1 MTHYAGKAAKL
12 VLFTGLMTLLLAAT
26 ANAAEIGSGV
36 GAITGSS
43 VRMRSDASTSS
54 DILKTM
60 DKGSAVSILE
70 TLDGWFRI
78 AYDGATGY
86 VSSDYLTVDQDNAFT
101 AAGRVNSD
109 GVNVRTGPGTDC
121 DTAASVDSGT
131 LVTVNGFAGGWYSV
145 TCQYGTTGYIRSDFL
160 DLTADSASASG
171 QSQQIVSSARQY
183 LGTRYVYGGSSP
195 NGFDCSGF
203 TMYIY
208 QQYGYSLPHTA
219 TGQWQ
224 SSTGAKVWS
233 VSSLQTGD
241 LVFFCDPSRSLGKAC
256 SHAGIYIGDGQF
268 IHASSSRSGGVI
280 ISSLYEDYYS
290 RYFVGGKHV
299 G

>member
-131 LVTVNGFAGGWYSV
+131 LVTVTGFADGWYSV
-145 TCQYGTTGYIRSDFL
+145 TCQYGTRAT
-160 DLTADSASASG
+160 SA
-171 QSQQIVSSARQY
+171 
-183 LGTRYVYGGSSP
+183 
-195 NGFDCSGF
+195 
-203 TMYIY
+203 
-208 QQYGYSLPHTA
+208 
-219 TGQWQ
+219 
-224 SSTGAKVWS
+224 
-233 VSSLQTGD
+233 
-241 LVFFCDPSRSLGKAC
+241 
-256 SHAGIYIGDGQF
+256 
-268 IHASSSRSGGVI
+268 VI
-280 ISSLYEDYYS
+280 SWT
-290 RYFVGGKHV
+290 
-299 G
+299 